1 MSEGESSRDELGA
14 PPPARQMRLE
24 GSKYVCVCVCHGYT
38 RTQYMHTQTYGGPQS
53 QSRTL
58 WVTVHMYT
66 HMHACRHT
74 YMHTLLHKHT
84 YIGTA
89 VNQAASSLD
98 LGSQTHLT
106 PTSTTIVS
114 GAGQTHYAGVQSYQ
128 LPGVQPVHPST
139 WMGPSQLPF
148 THVQPSYQQESYFPP
163 IRPSA
168 APFPLTVIP
177 Y

>member
-1 MSEGESSRDELGA
+1 M
-14 PPPARQMRLE
+14 
-24 GSKYVCVCVCHGYT
+24 CVCVCHGHT
-38 RTQYMHTQTYGGPQS
+38 HTQYMHTQTYGGPQS
-53 QSRTL
+53 QLRTL
-58 WVTVHMYT
+58 WATVHMYT
-66 HMHACRHT
+66 HMHTCRHT
-74 YMHTLLHKHT
+74 YVHTHKHT

-89 VNQAASSLD
+89 VNQAASSLN

-106 PTSTTIVS
+106 PTSTPIVS

-128 LPGVQPVHPST
+128 LPGAQPVHPST

-148 THVQPSYQQESYFPP
+148 THVQPSYQQESCFPL

-168 APFPLTVIP
+168 TPFLHTVTP

>member
-1 MSEGESSRDELGA
+1 MGTHPHSTCTHKHTVAHRVN
-14 PPPARQMRLE
+14 RRLC
-24 GSKYVCVCVCHGYT
+24 GPLYT
-38 RTQYMHTQTYGGPQS
+38 CTRICIHADTHTC
-53 QSRTL
+53 
-58 WVTVHMYT
+58 T
-66 HMHACRHT
+66 HTR
-74 YMHTLLHKHT
+74 TLLHKHT

-106 PTSTTIVS
+106 PTSTPIVS

-128 LPGVQPVHPST
+128 LPGAQPVHPST

-148 THVQPSYQQESYFPP
+148 THVQPSYQQESYLPP
-163 IRPSA
+163 IRPSTT
-168 APFPLTVIP
+168 PFPHIMVIP